1 MYRVA
6 IYEKIPNIIEN
17 NHKGNIVLL
26 WYPIPNNL
34 TEPLFL
40 KRNCGLVNT
49 ITTNAK
55 Q

>member
-6 IYEKIPNIIEN
+6 IYEKIPKIIAVS
-17 NHKGNIVLL
+17 HKGNMVLFL
-26 WYPIPNNL
+26 YPIPYFL
-34 TEPLFL
+34 IPPLGR